1 MKIGFIGCGNMA
13 QAIIKG
19 ILAKGLVSSADIFGS
34 NSSAEHAVNV
44 QKNLGIQTF
53 TDNNK
58 VVNHSDIVFL
68 SVKPQ
73 QYEAVISEIKDA
85 IRPEQIIVT
94 IAPGKTIQWLESL
107 FGKPVKL
114 VRTMP
119 NTPALVGEGLT
130 SYCENSLVSKEELA
144 SIEELL
150 SSFGKI
156 EHLKEA
162 LIDVASAVGGS
173 GPAYVYQFIEALA
186 DAGVSDGLPRTR
198 AYEIAAQM
206 VLGSAKMVLET
217 GKHPGQ
223 LKDEVCSPGGSTI
236 KGVEV
241 LEDAAFRGA
250 VIRAIRSCTQAARS
264 L

>member
-13 QAIIKG
+13 QAMITG
-19 ILAKGLVSSADIFGS
+19 ILSKGLVSKTDIYGS
-34 NSSAEHAVNV
+34 NSTEAHAT
-44 QKNLGIQTF
+44 QTKERLGIQT
-53 TDNNK
+53 TTNNVE
-58 VVNHSDIVFL
+58 VVQQSDIVFL

-73 QYEAVISEIKDA
+73 QYETVISEIRDA
-85 IRPEQIIVT
+85 ITPEQIIVT
-94 IAPGKTIQWLESL
+94 IAPGKTIEWLEGQFS
-107 FGKPVKL
+107 KPIKL

-130 SYCENSLVSKEELA
+130 TYCENALVTKEELA
-144 SIEELL
+144 RIEEIL

-156 EHLKEA
+156 EHLKES
-162 LIDVASAVGGS
+162 LIDVASALGGS

-186 DAGVSDGLPRTR
+186 DGAVSDGLPRAQ
-198 AYEIAAQM
+198 AYSIAAQM

-223 LKDEVCSPGGSTI
+223 LKDEVCSPAGSTI

-241 LEDAAFRGA
+241 LEDTAFRGS
-250 VIRAIRSCTQAARS
+250 VIKAIRTCTQAARS

>member
-34 NSSAEHAVNV
+34 NSSAEHAANV
-44 QKNLGIQTF
+44 QKTLGIQTF
-53 TDNNK
+53 TDNNE

-85 IRPEQIIVT
+85 VLPEQIIVT
-94 IAPGKTIQWLESL
+94 IAPGKTIQWLEGL

-186 DAGVSDGLPRTR
+186 DAGVSDGLPRTQ

>member
-34 NSSAEHAVNV
+34 NSSAEHAANV

-53 TDNNK
+53 TDNNE

-186 DAGVSDGLPRTR
+186 DAGVSDGLPRTQ

-206 VLGSAKMVLET
+206 VLGSAKWCLKPESIPANLKTRFAHQADQPLKALKCLKMPLFVVL
-217 GKHPGQ
+217 
-223 LKDEVCSPGGSTI
+223 
-236 KGVEV
+236 
-241 LEDAAFRGA
+241 
-250 VIRAIRSCTQAARS
+250 
-264 L
+264 